1 LKKAKQ
7 GEGRSNKT
15 HMIRMA
21 FDCSGINDYS
31 DSSRFGS
38 FSDCDM
44 KSNKGIYWGSQHADV
59 KRIVHLSWA
68 VLQEAFRINEQL

>member
-44 KSNKGIYWGSQHADV
+44 KSNKGIY
-59 KRIVHLSWA
+59 
-68 VLQEAFRINEQL
+68 